1 MSVFVS
7 INICRNGGDK
17 MDVFLY
23 LLLQIING
31 FDWKP
36 EFGDSKNYKNWVA
49 RFENMSD
56 MQNYARENLER

>member
-1 MSVFVS
+1 
-7 INICRNGGDK
+7 

-36 EFGDSKNYKNWVA
+36 EFGDSKTIKIG
-49 RFENMSD
+49 
-56 MQNYARENLER
+56 

>member
-1 MSVFVS
+1 
-7 INICRNGGDK
+7 

-36 EFGDSKNYKNWVA
+36 EFGESKNYKNCI
-49 RFENMSD
+49 EG
-56 MQNYARENLER
+56 